1 MQPPG
6 SGTRGPDQEY
16 TLLLRRTHSRQTII
30 SFPHTLHV
38 LVNNRKLRMGWP
50 SIKRLP
56 SCRAGKVGGRS
67 DSVVA
72 RCCSPNDV
80 SPLPSVISEKHY
92 LPSINY
98 LFYPWHFIIFG
109 GAWGDQE
116 QGVDER
122 GKSCWRQLCE
132 KSKLTFAFWLSLSDR
147 RFGGSNTQ
155 WARVSMIQRWN
166 NLHSYLKIT
175 LSKSWCHEKKGKLRI
190 MNGKDLNRKLQN
202 NNKIY
207 EDKIVLKKRSN
218 TKGIWTE
225 NVWIDDKAEKHEM
238 NKIFEISRHCGRCF
252 PWPWIVECAQSIIGF
267 RWLIGGQEE
276 LIKIHAWLAN
286 PSVTAGPRH
295 AAKDDEACLLFFLS
309 NVVFLRL
316 YRAALPD
323 IKDGREAGVCY

>member
-1 MQPPG
+1 MHWETGEKLWKGSWESFQVIVISVTGVWRSIAGSVWSVALKLIIGQCVDWSLVVMQPPG

-190 MNGKDLNRKLQN
+190 RNGKELNGKWQN

-207 EDKIVLKKRSN
+207 EDKVVPKQKVKYKRN
-218 TKGIWTE
+218 L
-225 NVWIDDKAEKHEM
+225 D
-238 NKIFEISRHCGRCF
+238 R
-252 PWPWIVECAQSIIGF
+252 ECVN
-267 RWLIGGQEE
+267 W
-276 LIKIHAWLAN
+276 W
-286 PSVTAGPRH
+286 
-295 AAKDDEACLLFFLS
+295 
-309 NVVFLRL
+309 
-316 YRAALPD
+316 
-323 IKDGREAGVCY
+323 

>member
-1 MQPPG
+1 MHWETGEKLWSWESFQVVYIGDWGLEINSRECLECCTQIDNWPMRWLISRCHATTGLWHEGPRPRIHIIVATNTFPPNYNFL
-6 SGTRGPDQEY
+6 STHVTRAGKQ
-16 TLLLRRTHSRQTII
+16 S
-30 SFPHTLHV
+30 
-38 LVNNRKLRMGWP
+38 KMRMGWP

-56 SCRAGKVGGRS
+56 SCRADWNKVGGRS

-175 LSKSWCHEKKGKLRI
+175 LAGGLSCKE
-190 MNGKDLNRKLQN
+190 RKIE
-202 NNKIY
+202 NK
-207 EDKIVLKKRSN
+207 
-218 TKGIWTE
+218 
-225 NVWIDDKAEKHEM
+225 
-238 NKIFEISRHCGRCF
+238 
-252 PWPWIVECAQSIIGF
+252 
-267 RWLIGGQEE
+267 
-276 LIKIHAWLAN
+276 
-286 PSVTAGPRH
+286 
-295 AAKDDEACLLFFLS
+295 
-309 NVVFLRL
+309 
-316 YRAALPD
+316 
-323 IKDGREAGVCY
+323 

>member
-1 MQPPG
+1 MRWLISRCHATTGLWHEGPRPRIHIIVATNTFPPNYNFL
-6 SGTRGPDQEY
+6 S
-16 TLLLRRTHSRQTII
+16 THFT
-30 SFPHTLHV
+30 
-38 LVNNRKLRMGWP
+38 
-50 SIKRLP
+50 
-56 SCRAGKVGGRS
+56 RAGKQSEIENGMTIDQKVALMQRSKVGGRS

-175 LSKSWCHEKKGKLRI
+175 ISKSWWHVMK
-190 MNGKDLNRKLQN
+190 RK
-202 NNKIY
+202 
-207 EDKIVLKKRSN
+207 ES
-218 TKGIWTE
+218 WE
-225 NVWIDDKAEKHEM
+225 
-238 NKIFEISRHCGRCF
+238 
-252 PWPWIVECAQSIIGF
+252 
-267 RWLIGGQEE
+267 
-276 LIKIHAWLAN
+276 
-286 PSVTAGPRH
+286 
-295 AAKDDEACLLFFLS
+295 
-309 NVVFLRL
+309 
-316 YRAALPD
+316 
-323 IKDGREAGVCY
+323 